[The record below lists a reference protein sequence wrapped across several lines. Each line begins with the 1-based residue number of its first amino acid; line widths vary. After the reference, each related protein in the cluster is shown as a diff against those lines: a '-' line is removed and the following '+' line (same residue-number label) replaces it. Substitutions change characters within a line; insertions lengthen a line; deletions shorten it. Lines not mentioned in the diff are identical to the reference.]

1 MQRDKHGFQRHLET
15 KLKNAKNDGLSSIV
29 VKAGDLHE
37 LVLGKPSSINRTSSC
52 CCAMR
57 RVMKE
62 SHEVLP
68 NSLKKN
74 GLTFRIRYNL
84 QIFGD
89 PSLEMNADSIH

>member
-1 MQRDKHGFQRHLET
+1 MQRDKHGFQRHLEA

-37 LVLGKPSSINRTSSC
+37 LVLDKPSSINRTSSC

-68 NSLKKN
+68 NSLKKD

-84 QIFGD
+84 QIFAD